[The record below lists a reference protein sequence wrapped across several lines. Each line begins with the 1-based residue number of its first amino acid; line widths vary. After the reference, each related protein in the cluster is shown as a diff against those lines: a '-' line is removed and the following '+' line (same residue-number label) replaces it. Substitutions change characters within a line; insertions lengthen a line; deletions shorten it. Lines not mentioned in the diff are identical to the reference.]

1 MSAVPDAPLGET
13 PSRATALYGNAY
25 FLLALASLFWSGN
38 HIMGRA
44 VAGHVPPLALSTL
57 RWLLAAAI
65 LWLFARRY
73 VIRDWPVIRRHF
85 WVLFTLSI
93 GGGALFSGLQ
103 FGGLQLTTALN
114 VSVMNSLVP
123 VLIAA
128 AGAVMFGDRLTRQQL
143 LGVTVSLA
151 GVLVII
157 SRLDPAILTRLAF
170 NWGDII
176 ILFNLVVWA
185 IYSVSLRLRPP
196 IHGTSFLFV
205 FCLISA
211 VFTLPFF
218 ALEHVWWGFK
228 LQATPLTAFAIVF
241 VAIVA
246 TIGAIGLWN
255 RGVELIG
262 ANRAGIFLHLIPVY
276 SALLT
281 GVLLGEPLMGYHVV
295 GFALIL
301 AGVWLAA
308 RRA

>member
-1 MSAVPDAPLGET
+1 MTASQDAPPGE
-13 PSRATALYGNAY
+13 PSRATALFGNAY
-25 FLLALASLFWSGN
+25 LVLAVASLFWSGN

-65 LWLFARRY
+65 LWLFARRR
-73 VIRDWPVIRRHF
+73 IARDWPVIRQNF
-85 WVLFTLSI
+85 WVLFFLSI
-93 GGGALFSGLQ
+93 TGGALFSGLQ

-128 AGAVMFGDRLTRQQL
+128 VGAIMFGDRLTRRQL
-143 LGVTVSLA
+143 LGVTVSLV

-157 SRLDPAILTRLAF
+157 SRLDPAILTKLAF

-185 IYSVSLRLRPP
+185 VYSVSLRLRPP

-211 VFTLPFF
+211 ILTLPFF
-218 ALEHVWWGFK
+218 AAEHFWWGFR

-262 ANRAGIFLHLIPVY
+262 ANRSGIFLHLIPVY
-276 SALLT
+276 TALLT

-295 GFALIL
+295 GFVLIL
-301 AGVWLAA
+301 AGVWCAA